1 MPPLINIVK
10 HICKHCSSIDLKV
23 ETNYITW
30 YIYFESLFKNIANK
44 TNDIIVMKDWIKKK
58 WYPIYS

>member
-30 YIYFESLFKNIANK
+30 YIYFELLFKNIAIR
-44 TNDIIVMKDWIKKK
+44 TTDIIVVKDWKNK